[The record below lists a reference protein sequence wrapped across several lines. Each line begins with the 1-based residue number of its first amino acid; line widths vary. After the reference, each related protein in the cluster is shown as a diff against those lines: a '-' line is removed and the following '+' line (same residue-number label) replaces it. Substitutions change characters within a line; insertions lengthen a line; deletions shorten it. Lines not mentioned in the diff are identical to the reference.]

1 MAAAASSSHSSSA
14 RLTHSSAA
22 RVQNLGL
29 SRAGRKLYSGQ
40 DAAGLGKMT
49 RGQKGGAQLKPILD
63 HYLSL
68 LLQLLA
74 LRQRLLNACAQV
86 HTHPED
92 PDIETYDCVIIT
104 SHNGLG

>member
-1 MAAAASSSHSSSA
+1 
-14 RLTHSSAA
+14 
-22 RVQNLGL
+22 
-29 SRAGRKLYSGQ
+29 
-40 DAAGLGKMT
+40 MT
-49 RGQKGGAQLKPILD
+49 RGQKGGAQLKLILN

-74 LRQRLLNACAQV
+74 LRQRLLNACTHV

-92 PDIETYDCVIIT
+92 PDIEGYDCIIIT